1 MAFLTPLEPVTL
13 TGHLVTLVP
22 LAHDQHDGLLE
33 ALEDGQLWD
42 RWYTSVPAPSGLRA
56 EIDRRLELQEKGEM
70 IPFTA
75 IDVAGRVL
83 GMTTYYDIDATV
95 PRMEIGYTWN
105 CASAHGTGTNA
116 ESKLLLLR
124 HAFDVLGCEC
134 IGLRTQWVNT
144 QSREAIAR
152 LGAKQDGV
160 LRSYKRYRNGALQD
174 AVLFSILRHEWPTVD
189 AHLRHRLR
197 HRHEAYRSVPE

>member
-22 LAHDQHDGLLE
+22 LAHDQHDSLLE

-105 CASAHGTGTNA
+105 SASAHGTGTNA
-116 ESKLLLLR
+116 DTIASKGAQAGGALNG
-124 HAFDVLGCEC
+124 LGDL
-134 IGLRTQWVNT
+134 IGGPFGQPSFTLTAADISDIQT
-144 QSREAIAR
+144 SEAISAP
-152 LGAKQDGV
+152 K
-160 LRSYKRYRNGALQD
+160 
-174 AVLFSILRHEWPTVD
+174 
-189 AHLRHRLR
+189 
-197 HRHEAYRSVPE
+197 

>member
-1 MAFLTPLEPVTL
+1 MAFRTPLEPVTL
-13 TGHLVTLVP
+13 TGHLVTLAP
-22 LAHDQHDGLLE
+22 LAHDQYDGLRE

-70 IPFTA
+70 VPFTA
-75 IDVAGRVL
+75 IDAAGRVL
-83 GMTTYYDIDATV
+83 GMTTYYDIDPTV

-105 CASAHGTGTNA
+105 RASAHGTGTNA

-174 AVLFSILRHEWPTVD
+174 AVLFSILRHEWPTVE

-197 HRHEAYRSVPE
+197 HRHEAYRAVPE

>member
-1 MAFLTPLEPVTL
+1 MAFLTALEPVTL

-22 LAHDQHDGLLE
+22 LAHDQHDDLLE

-56 EIDRRLELQEKGEM
+56 EIDRRLQLQERGEM

-75 IDVAGRVL
+75 IDAAGRVL
-83 GMTTYYDIDATV
+83 GMTTYYDIDPAV

-105 CASAHGTGTNA
+105 RASTHGTGTNA
-116 ESKLLLLR
+116 ESKLLLLG

-160 LRSYKRYRNGALQD
+160 LRSNKRYRNGALLD
-174 AVLFSILRHEWPTVD
+174 AVLFSILRHEWPAVE

-197 HRHEAYRSVPE
+197 HRHEAYRTSPE